1 MALESL
7 VDVEQ
12 SKHELS
18 AQGELKVSEL
28 PLTPPQDCVHGV
40 GGHAVLW
47 QMAGCACWGEGGD
60 SEVPRCCGESW
71 EFEVEG
77 GWGCAPCVL
86 PACSPCSPS
95 TWARG
100 HLTTLLHL
108 CTHPDC
114 VPSPKQARL
123 CSGSR
128 AFCPHRARRWFQQ
141 LLTAVR

>member
-1 MALESL
+1 M
-7 VDVEQ
+7 DVEQ

-28 PLTPPQDCVHGV
+28 PLTPPPKTVFMELGDMLCCGKRQNVPAEGR
-40 GGHAVLW
+40 
-47 QMAGCACWGEGGD
+47 GGD

-77 GWGCAPCVL
+77 GWGCAPCLL

-128 AFCPHRARRWFQQ
+128 AFCPHRARGWFQQ